1 MLRTSTAGGTQQEAS
16 TPEKVQQR
24 TISSIPLP
32 RHFPTTTTPRLQQ
45 NAAPLLTPM
54 RQNRQYRTPPP
65 PPPPQQQQQQKQQQ
79 QKVRKNKGKKTVNQQ
94 IKSASKELLGE
105 TIDEE
110 DMERFDSGFASTQG
124 ESIYEELDN
133 PEHYED
139 LSDFDDPLF

>member
-1 MLRTSTAGGTQQEAS
+1 M
-16 TPEKVQQR
+16 
-24 TISSIPLP
+24 
-32 RHFPTTTTPRLQQ
+32 
-45 NAAPLLTPM
+45 
-54 RQNRQYRTPPP
+54 
-65 PPPPQQQQQQKQQQ
+65 
-79 QKVRKNKGKKTVNQQ
+79 NQQ

-139 LSDFDDPLF
+139 LSDFDDPLFWIKKEFPSNWKKLTFIFHEKILLIHVQSFYKKSYILNKKVLMYYFF